1 MAQPLTP
8 DDPASLGGFR
18 LSGRLGEGGQGVVY
32 LAHSGDGEPVA
43 IKLLNTG
50 DRETRARLA
59 RELEALE
66 GVASF
71 CTARVL
77 DVSTDGP
84 RPFVVS
90 EYVDGPS
97 LADRVRERG
106 PLRGGDLERLVVGTA
121 TALAAIHAA
130 GIVHRDFKPA
140 NVLLGPDGPRVVD
153 FGIARAEGAATMTS
167 GLIGTPAYLAPEQI
181 SGVPASPAS
190 DVFAWATSMVYAAS
204 GTSPFGADTVPAVL
218 HRVLHAEPD
227 LSPLP
232 ARLREV
238 IGSCLAKDPALRPS
252 ARDLM
257 MSLVGPGTITPGTIA
272 PGTAAPGTAAPGT
285 AAPGTVPPGIVTP
298 GTAVGPGSVQA
309 HPHHPDPP
317 PAAFQGQ
324 RTGPR
329 DGGPTGPQGGGP
341 TGTGPQ
347 DGGPT
352 GPRSPAETTAGTSR
366 RPPGRNVLIGVV
378 VAMIALGVA
387 GGTVLMLNPPSGTRA
402 ERTPPATSTTDTS
415 PSPTDSRTATEEET
429 TPEPAPSETAS
440 PTASDTPTDSGES
453 ETPTADPDLKIPAAF
468 EGDWRGH
475 TTSTNP
481 MSPGGADNEV
491 DLREG
496 ESTAG
501 WAEKG
506 ASADCK
512 GTITLTKVEQTRLT
526 FSLGANEGGCV
537 PGTITL
543 DRDGDALTY
552 TWRDVP
558 GLGLVTQTGKLE
570 KN

>member
-59 RELEALE
+59 RELDALE

-257 MSLVGPGTITPGTIA
+257 MSLVGPGTV
-272 PGTAAPGTAAPGT
+272 
-285 AAPGTVPPGIVTP
+285 APGTVAPGIVAP
-298 GTAVGPGSVQA
+298 GTAVGPGSVQG
-309 HPHHPDPP
+309 HPHHPGPP

-329 DGGPTGPQGGGP
+329 NGGPTGPRGGGP

-352 GPRSPAETTAGTSR
+352 GPQGGGPTGNGPRDGGPAGPRSPAETTAGTSR

-378 VAMIALGVA
+378 VAVIALGVA
-387 GGTVLMLNPPSGTRA
+387 GGTVLMLNPSSGTTA

-415 PSPTDSRTATEEET
+415 PSPADSRTTTEEET
-429 TPEPAPSETAS
+429 TPEPTPSETAS

>member
-32 LAHSGDGEPVA
+32 LAHSDDGEPVA

-97 LADRVRERG
+97 LAERVAERG

-190 DVFAWATSMVYAAS
+190 DVFAWAASMVYAAS
-204 GTSPFGADTVPAVL
+204 GTSPFGAGTVPAVL

-238 IGSCLAKDPALRPS
+238 LGSCLAKDPARRPS

-257 MSLVGPGTITPGTIA
+257 VSLVGPGTPGAVAPGTFASGTFTPGTLA
-272 PGTAAPGTAAPGT
+272 PETFVPGTPSPSAAPASAP
-285 AAPGTVPPGIVTP
+285 APAPAG
-298 GTAVGPGSVQA
+298 VQG
-309 HPHHPDPP
+309 HPS
-317 PAAFQGQ
+317 AAFRGQ
-324 RTGPR
+324 ATGPR
-329 DGGPTGPQGGGP
+329 AGGPTN
-341 TGTGPQ
+341 
-347 DGGPT
+347 
-352 GPRSPAETTAGTSR
+352 PRSPAETTAGTSR

-378 VAMIALGVA
+378 VAVLALGLA
-387 GGTVLMLNPPSGTRA
+387 GGTVLMLNLNRPSDTRA
-402 ERTPPATSTTDTS
+402 EITPPATPTQSS
-415 PSPTDSRTATEEET
+415 PSPTESGT
-429 TPEPAPSETAS
+429 TPEPSPTETAGETPDATTS
-440 PTASDTPTDSGES
+440 PTPTDTDES
-453 ETPTADPDLKIPAAF
+453 EQPTTDPGLKIPAAF
-468 EGDWRGH
+468 EGDWSGH

-496 ESTAG
+496 ESTAD

-506 ASADCK
+506 QSADCK

-526 FSLGANEGGCV
+526 FALGEHEGGCV

-543 DRDGDALTY
+543 DLEGDALTY

-558 GLGLVTQTGKLE
+558 GLGLVTQTGKLQ